1 MSTDAEDRQLI
12 GQTLFFVITA
22 LLIALI
28 VAISFLAALKFFL
41 LPRRRKQAERRRRAA
56 RARLTRLVS
65 SQDGGPQSTESQP
78 HPGSGESAPL
88 QQQSHPPCSR
98 ASSSVSVSSE
108 SSQWSGLSLSLT
120 RLLSL
125 YGLKKTRQEHRCS
138 LGGGGG
144 RRIPTTA
151 GEGPVCLYNAQRSGV
166 IIRVPDYSSACEV
179 VGGGGFGFSTGADLP
194 PSYEEAMMAALGQ
207 SAVLAGEEASVVQSG
222 PLGVAGE
229 ALVRSATPGEALVRS
244 TTPGEA
250 VVGRQSAPGE
260 AAGGQRTPRE
270 ALVQRVTPGEA
281 LVQRATPGE
290 ALVQRATPGE
300 ALVQRATP
308 GEAVTGQS
316 TPGEARGQRALGET
330 LLQSTLGEAE
340 AAGQSSPS
348 TLGEAV
354 GRRVLGEPDSTE
366 SGQ

>member
-207 SAVLAGEEASVVQSG
+207 SAVLAGEALVVQSG
-222 PLGVAGE
+222 PLGVAEALVRGTTPGEAVVGRQSARGEAAGGQSTPGEALVQNATPEEAAEQSTPGE
-229 ALVRSATPGEALVRS
+229 ALVRSATPGEA
-244 TTPGEA
+244 
-250 VVGRQSAPGE
+250 VGRQS
-260 AAGGQRTPRE
+260 
-270 ALVQRVTPGEA
+270 
-281 LVQRATPGE
+281 
-290 ALVQRATPGE
+290 
-300 ALVQRATP
+300 TP

-316 TPGEARGQRALGET
+316 TPGEAVTGQSTPGEAKGQRALGET

-348 TLGEAV
+348 TLGEAT
-354 GRRVLGEPDSTE
+354 GQRVLGGPDSTE